1 MAHVPRGRREG
12 CEDNEKDRSAEWEE
26 GNESI
31 KPRNQPAILPIDFK
45 RATDKMLFYA
55 LGPSISLQISDGP
68 LLEAKT

>member
-31 KPRNQPAILPIDFK
+31 NQEINQPYSQLILKEQQIKCFLCF
-45 RATDKMLFYA
+45 RCLNQFTD
-55 LGPSISLQISDGP
+55 Q
-68 LLEAKT
+68 